1 MTAPPLAVSVWGHGR
16 SVPTLDPGCLYSLA
30 VLQLGLGPDHEL
42 YVIEPRSWPY
52 PENVPSVYNAEKHAG
67 QVLIGDA
74 IASTPNGLRDYLRN
88 SSSLDAPLR
97 QEPLAAARAQAVQ
110 STLDDALAD
119 LVLHTLFSFPLNF
132 QKVTANCLAPTQ
144 RSILPSSLPR
154 RLRASVGKRLSS
166 PAINLW
172 GLGGSWQRSDA
183 QEARRWNLTAGLAEA
198 RDPTSQL
205 PKQGVQSA
213 YAADVQEQWER
224 SRIAARARELFQT
237 LTTMMSSAPFL
248 VGCQH
253 PTSIDAR
260 MYSLLAPL
268 LLGPSLPIALL
279 PTLLREEFPELVM
292 HTERMHRYLWGTHPE
307 ESWAFKRNEC
317 AYGPSNFSWQSLWES
332 LHPRNWFR
340 SQNSSEPANLP
351 PTLRYGRWAF
361 YVWAIVGPLAY
372 VALTGLV
379 TIEYED
385 PDEQEAD
392 LEEMQGLEG
401 ERFQEDDQE
410 TLAPGQEYSN
420 YQPAPTA
427 TEDEA
432 SLPSELEPEPQPQPN
447 SEIDPMEFLDEEWQ
461 VDDE

>member
-30 VLQLGLGPDHEL
+30 VLQLGFGADHEL
-42 YVIEPRSWPY
+42 YVIEPRSWPN

-74 IASTPNGLRDYLRN
+74 VASTPDGLRDYLRN
-88 SSSLDAPLR
+88 RSSLDAPLR
-97 QEPLAAARAQAVQ
+97 QAPLAAARAQAVQ
-110 STLDDALAD
+110 SMLDDALAD
-119 LVLHTLFSFPLNF
+119 LVLHTLFSLPTNF
-132 QKVTANCLAPTQ
+132 QKVTADCLAPIQ

-205 PKQGVQSA
+205 PRQGVQSA

-237 LTTMMSSAPFL
+237 LITMMNSAPFL

-279 PTLLREEFPELVM
+279 PTLLREEFPELVA
-292 HTERMHRYLWGTHPE
+292 HTERMHTYLWGTNPT
-307 ESWAFKRNEC
+307 ESWAFQRKEC
-317 AYGPSNFSWQSLWES
+317 VYGPSNFSWQSLWQS
-332 LHPRNWFR
+332 FSPRNWFG
-340 SQNSSEPANLP
+340 SQNSSQPANLP

-361 YVWAIVGPLAY
+361 YIWAIVGPLAY

-385 PDEQEAD
+385 PDEQELD
-392 LEEMQGLEG
+392 LDEISDQ
-401 ERFQEDDQE
+401 EREKLQDVDQE
-410 TLAPGQEYSN
+410 TLAPGQEYANSA
-420 YQPAPTA
+420 PAPTEM
-427 TEDEA
+427 EDDG
-432 SLPSELEPEPQPQPN
+432 SLPSEPN